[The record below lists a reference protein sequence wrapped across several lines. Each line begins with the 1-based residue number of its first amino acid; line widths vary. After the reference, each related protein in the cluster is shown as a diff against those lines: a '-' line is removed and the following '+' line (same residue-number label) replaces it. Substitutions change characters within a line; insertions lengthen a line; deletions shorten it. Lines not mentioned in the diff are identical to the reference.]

1 MAKLGTARAIREDAG
16 LSLTELANEID
27 VHRTTIH
34 RWEKGTRR
42 PSGGGAVRYLKA
54 LDKLSRR

>member
-1 MAKLGTARAIREDAG
+1 
-16 LSLTELANEID
+16 

-42 PSGGGAVRYLKA
+42 PSGVGAVRYLKA

>member
-1 MAKLGTARAIREDAG
+1 MSLYGTWGFKSPLRHQ
-16 LSLTELANEID
+16 ID

-42 PSGGGAVRYLKA
+42 PSGVGAVRYLKA